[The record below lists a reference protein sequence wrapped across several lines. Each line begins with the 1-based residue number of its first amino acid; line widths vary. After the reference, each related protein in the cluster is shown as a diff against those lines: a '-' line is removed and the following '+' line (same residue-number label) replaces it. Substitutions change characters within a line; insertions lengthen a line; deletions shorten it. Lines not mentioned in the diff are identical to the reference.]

1 MGIDMSSASLH
12 DEFSRLET
20 RMQDVISRCSKLH
33 LENQTLKD
41 QQGNLV
47 EERARLIEKNEL
59 ARNKVEQMI
68 QRLKSLEAGQ

>member
-1 MGIDMSSASLH
+1 MGNPSLH
-12 DEFSRLET
+12 DEFNRLET
-20 RMQDVISRCSKLH
+20 RMQDLIGLCSRLH

-68 QRLKSLEAGQ
+68 QRLKSMEASQ

>member
-1 MGIDMSSASLH
+1 MGNPSLH
-12 DEFSRLET
+12 DEFNRLET
-20 RMQDVISRCSKLH
+20 RMQDLISLCSKLH

-68 QRLKSLEAGQ
+68 QRLKSMEASQ